1 MFETFKSKRF
11 LNSADKLR
19 LFLNGFVDDDSDSS
33 DDDDDKTV
41 VMEEE
46 LFIGDFDDDLEED
59 MFSEFFYN
67 DESFIEFE
75 REF

>member
-11 LNSADKLR
+11 LNSVDKLW

-33 DDDDDKTV
+33 DDDDDKMV

-59 MFSEFFYN
+59 MFLEFFYN

-75 REF
+75 WEF